1 MHLCSYLCSQR
12 HISIREQPSCSNMTD
27 QALTHLTIIQRD
39 DTVYL
44 TVTGTPLYQSLTE
57 QFGTAAVACSTIN
70 RQHYRCRCLLLWQS
84 QYCLR
89 CCWCRRVRTSACA
102 GATYRSMHATVQP
115 SEPDHILRC
124 CFFLII
130 DTYLFDNMIFI

>member
-1 MHLCSYLCSQR
+1 MHLFSYLCSQR

-44 TVTGTPLYQSLTE
+44 TVTGTPLCQSLTV

-70 RQHYRCRCLLLWQS
+70 RQHYRCRCLVPAIMAELVLPTLLLVPTCA
-84 QYCLR
+84 YECV
-89 CCWCRRVRTSACA
+89 CWCYLPLNARHCIAVRARSYPLVLFFFN
-102 GATYRSMHATVQP
+102 YRHLP
-115 SEPDHILRC
+115 L
-124 CFFLII
+124 
-130 DTYLFDNMIFI
+130 